1 MIQINTLDKG
11 IYYVGDPTKL
21 LPSSIYTGI
30 WGEAKYM
37 PGLYVAHGY
46 QFLTYQT
53 FHDENTIIYT
63 DNIDRKYKIESNTI
77 CIAPKEIVFENIAEE
92 DAVILTVENKLSVY
106 QNKKNLYFNIDDNI
120 FYIDIGKEE
129 IFNEDDSD
137 NESTNSL
144 NEYIKKVSMEEY
156 DNEFNIHYSSDE
168 EDNFN
173 PNDIVADDIL
183 DKKQN
188 IDDDE
193 DNYHE
198 DEDHYHEDEDY
209 EQEQE
214 EDYEQEEEENKPKT
228 VFFKQKR

>member
-11 IYYVGDPTKL
+11 TYYVGDPTKL

-63 DNIDRKYKIESNTI
+63 DNIDRKYKIESNTV
-77 CIAPKEIVFENIAEE
+77 CIAPKEIVFENIQEE
-92 DAVILTVENKLSVY
+92 DAVILNVENKLCVY
-106 QNKKNLYFNIDDNI
+106 NNKKNLYFNIDDNI
-120 FYIDIGKEE
+120 FYIDIGKQET
-129 IFNEDDSD
+129 FNEDDSD

-144 NEYIKKVSMEEY
+144 TEYIKKVSMEEY
-156 DNEFNIHYSSDE
+156 DNEFHYSSDE
-168 EDNFN
+168 EDKFD

-188 IDDDE
+188 IDGDDDE
-193 DNYHE
+193 NQDNDSQD
-198 DEDHYHEDEDY
+198 DELQDDE
-209 EQEQE
+209 E
-214 EDYEQEEEENKPKT
+214 EDRPKT
-228 VFFKQKR
+228 VFFKQRR

>member
-1 MIQINTLDKG
+1 MIQINTLNKG

-30 WGEAKYM
+30 WGEAKYI
-37 PGLYVAHGY
+37 PGLYIAHGY

-53 FHDENTIIYT
+53 FHDENTIIYS
-63 DNIDRKYKIESNTI
+63 DNIDRKYKIESNTV

-92 DAVILTVENKLSVY
+92 DAVILNVENKLCVY
-106 QNKKNLYFNIDDNI
+106 HNKKNLYFNIDDNI

-129 IFNEDDSD
+129 TFNENDSD

-168 EDNFN
+168 EDNFD
-173 PNDIVADDIL
+173 PNDIVADDIF

-188 IDDDE
+188 IEGDDKENYEDDDLYQDEDEDDLHQDDDDE
-193 DNYHE
+193 
-198 DEDHYHEDEDY
+198 
-209 EQEQE
+209 E
-214 EDYEQEEEENKPKT
+214 EILPKT
-228 VFFKQKR
+228 VFFKQKK

>member
-37 PGLYVAHGY
+37 PGLYIAHGY

-63 DNIDRKYKIESNTI
+63 DNIDRKYKIESNTV

-92 DAVILTVENKLSVY
+92 DAVILTVENKLCVY

-120 FYIDIGKEE
+120 FYIDIGKQEL
-129 IFNEDDSD
+129 FNEVDSD

-183 DKKQN
+183 DKKKN
-188 IDDDE
+188 IEGD
-193 DNYHE
+193 
-198 DEDHYHEDEDY
+198 
-209 EQEQE
+209 
-214 EDYEQEEEENKPKT
+214 EEEENHNDDYQNDDFEDDDQEDQDKEEEIKPKT

>member
-21 LPSSIYTGI
+21 LPSSVYTGI

-46 QFLTYQT
+46 QFLTYET

-63 DNIDRKYKIESNTI
+63 DNIDRKYKIESNTV
-77 CIAPKEIVFENIAEE
+77 CIAPKEIVFENISEE
-92 DAVILTVENKLSVY
+92 DAVILTVENKLCVY
-106 QNKKNLYFNIDDNI
+106 KNKKNLYFNIDDNI

-129 IFNEDDSD
+129 TFNEFDSD

-144 NEYIKKVSMEEY
+144 TEYIKKVSMEEY
-156 DNEFNIHYSSDE
+156 DNDFNIHYSSDE
-168 EDNFN
+168 EDNFD

-188 IDDDE
+188 DEENDNQDDE
-193 DNYHE
+193 DYHDQDEE
-198 DEDHYHEDEDY
+198 DQYEKDKDEE
-209 EQEQE
+209 EQE
-214 EDYEQEEEENKPKT
+214 YKPTT
-228 VFFKQKR
+228 VFFKQKK

>member
-30 WGEAKYM
+30 WGEAKYI
-37 PGLYVAHGY
+37 PGLYIAHGY

-63 DNIDRKYKIESNTI
+63 DNIDRKYKIESNTV

-92 DAVILTVENKLSVY
+92 DAVILNVENKLCVY
-106 QNKKNLYFNIDDNI
+106 HNKKNLYFNIDDNI
-120 FYIDIGKEE
+120 FYIDIGKQET
-129 IFNEDDSD
+129 FNEDDSD

-173 PNDIVADDIL
+173 PNDIVADDIF

-188 IDDDE
+188 I
-193 DNYHE
+193 
-198 DEDHYHEDEDY
+198 EDHDKEHYEEENEEDEDY
-209 EQEQE
+209 HDHDQD
-214 EDYEQEEEENKPKT
+214 EDQDQEEESKPTT
-228 VFFKQKR
+228 VFFKQRK

>member
-11 IYYVGDPTKL
+11 TYYVGDPTKL

-77 CIAPKEIVFENIAEE
+77 CIAPKEIVFENIEEE
-92 DAVILTVENKLSVY
+92 DAVILNVENKLCVY
-106 QNKKNLYFNIDDNI
+106 NNKKNLYFNIDDNI

-129 IFNEDDSD
+129 TFNEDDSD

-144 NEYIKKVSMEEY
+144 TEYIKKVSMEEY

-168 EDNFN
+168 EDKFD

-188 IDDDE
+188 IDDDSQDDSQDDE
-193 DNYHE
+193 LQDDELQDDENQDN
-198 DEDHYHEDEDY
+198 
-209 EQEQE
+209 E
-214 EDYEQEEEENKPKT
+214 EDKPKT
-228 VFFKQKR
+228 VFFKQRR

>member
-21 LPSSIYTGI
+21 LPSFIYTGI

-37 PGLYVAHGY
+37 PGLYIAHGY

-92 DAVILTVENKLSVY
+92 NAVILTVENKLCVY

-129 IFNEDDSD
+129 TFNEFDSD

-144 NEYIKKVSMEEY
+144 TEYIKKVSMEEY
-156 DNEFNIHYSSDE
+156 DNDFNIHYSSDE

-173 PNDIVADDIL
+173 PNDIVADDIF

-188 IDDDE
+188 IEGDEEEERHDDE
-193 DNYHE
+193 ENDEENYHKENLE
-198 DEDHYHEDEDY
+198 DEDEKEII
-209 EQEQE
+209 
-214 EDYEQEEEENKPKT
+214 PKT

>member
-11 IYYVGDPTKL
+11 TYYVGDPTKL

-63 DNIDRKYKIESNTI
+63 DNVDRKYKIESNTI

-92 DAVILTVENKLSVY
+92 DAVILNVENKLCVY
-106 QNKKNLYFNIDDNI
+106 NNKKNLYFNIDDNI

-129 IFNEDDSD
+129 TFNEDDSD

-144 NEYIKKVSMEEY
+144 TEYIKKVSMEEY

-168 EDNFN
+168 EDNFD
-173 PNDIVADDIL
+173 PNNIVADDIL

-188 IDDDE
+188 IKGDEDEERQDDELQDYDSQDDELQDDDSQ
-193 DNYHE
+193 
-198 DEDHYHEDEDY
+198 DE
-209 EQEQE
+209 E
-214 EDYEQEEEENKPKT
+214 EDKPKT
-228 VFFKQKR
+228 VFFKQRR